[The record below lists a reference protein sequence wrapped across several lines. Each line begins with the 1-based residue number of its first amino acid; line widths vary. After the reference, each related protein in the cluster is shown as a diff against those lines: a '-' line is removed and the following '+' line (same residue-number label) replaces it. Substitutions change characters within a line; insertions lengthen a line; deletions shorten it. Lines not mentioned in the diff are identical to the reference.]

1 MKLPPRAIL
10 IRICIYVPL
19 LAYFGYTACQ
29 RYRAEQAE
37 QTAAPELEGRRQTF
51 TLPDG
56 KSVEVLEIS
65 EEQARQMGLDTN
77 KVGPAPREA
86 EAPAQAPAA
95 GEPNSPPAAP
105 AGPN

>member
-19 LAYFGYTACQ
+19 LAYFGYTAYQ

-65 EEQARQMGLDTN
+65 EEQARQMGFDPS
-77 KVGPAPREA
+77 KVGPPPREA
-86 EAPAQAPAA
+86 EAPAPAPAA
-95 GEPNSPPAAP
+95 GEPDSPPAASSG
-105 AGPN
+105 AN